1 MPPIPSRVLL
11 DQLNWRYATK
21 KFDPT
26 RKIAPAD
33 WAVLE
38 QVVTLAPSSY
48 GLQAWKFFVVD
59 NPAIRQQ
66 LLAASWNQP
75 QVVDASHL
83 VVFSVRK
90 RPEAVDVER
99 YVERIA
105 QVRRTTVEAQEGLQK
120 SLLGAIGRPE
130 ADVDTWLSRQVY
142 VALGVFLSAAA
153 LLGIDACPMEGFQ
166 GPQYDEILGLTARGY
181 SARVIATAG
190 YRAADDK
197 YATLP
202 KVRYEVPQ
210 VVEHI

>member
-1 MPPIPSRVLL
+1 
-11 DQLNWRYATK
+11 
-21 KFDPT
+21 
-26 RKIAPAD
+26 
-33 WAVLE
+33 
-38 QVVTLAPSSY
+38 
-48 GLQAWKFFVVD
+48 VVD
-59 NPAIRQQ
+59 SPAVRHH

-83 VVFSVRK
+83 VVFAVRK
-90 RPEAVDVER
+90 SPNAGDVER

-105 QVRRTTVEAQEGLQK
+105 QVRRLPVDSLDGLKQ
-120 SLLGAIGRPE
+120 SLLGAVGRPE

-166 GPQYDEILGLTARGY
+166 GPRYDEILGLTARGY

-190 YRAADDK
+190 YRADDDK